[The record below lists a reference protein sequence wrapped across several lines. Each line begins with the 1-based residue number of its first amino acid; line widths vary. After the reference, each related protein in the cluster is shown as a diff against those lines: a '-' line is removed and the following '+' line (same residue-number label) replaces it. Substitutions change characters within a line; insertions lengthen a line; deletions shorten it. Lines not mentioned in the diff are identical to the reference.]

1 MLSRNNNKLLIHK
14 LEPKKQRFAIRKISV
29 GVASVLIGF
38 TFAGFSGVSAD
49 EATTTTKDHL
59 KTEATAESS
68 SVPTKEVELTS
79 SDEAP
84 AKEAETTSV
93 ADDKAQVAED
103 TKEQTPAQAVTA
115 EETSE
120 STINAEKQ
128 TVAPTDENE
137 ASETQTFNVEKQAEP
152 QANVDL
158 TDSKVAYAAAPT
170 QAQDQQEEGFSVTDP
185 DYSKYTYKGTKQENN
200 LQTLIKKLGIDYKNS
215 EYVFQ
220 WIASTNWN
228 RGIIFTVDR
237 GRDADG
243 NVILTGNGSFNAYEY
258 SFLDKYHIDK
268 AKTVIQKGQQTLNFG
283 KVINDEYRNETAVDH
298 FYANTYRSGWDY
310 YTERFL
316 PIFVGGHS
324 GIESNTG
331 DGYTTVS
338 IYTPQV
344 VEQKAKIDNGKV
356 YKTQTGLT
364 GQNYTTGVPKSAKV
378 EEGKFLY
385 AENSEGT
392 MSEFHKGVVLV
403 NNYHDG
409 VTVRYTELD
418 DQGTMQYEFLDNRG
432 FAKKLY
438 NESTRRNESRG
449 ILHVGQSFTYEGD
462 SAKYYISNPY
472 VQQTTDIT
480 YEYHTLG
487 SVELYDENGN
497 CLGEKQYVNDENDAA
512 KASLPK
518 VREKFSQGDI
528 EYTLVTKEDL
538 PSDLSRSIKYIYRG
552 IETKVTHDTYTLT
565 TKFVD
570 EDGNELKAAKP
581 QMITWTTT
589 TKRDIH
595 TNEITKQTFVPS
607 KTSYM
612 AVNSPVIAGYY
623 ATTPGLGSRKAE
635 QKNATQEIVYHK
647 LGNII
652 AKDSQGNDLTKV
664 PYENDANDATKIK
677 EIVAPTIEGYH
688 VKSEVVQPSDPGQ
701 DTVLNYGKDIQ
712 DAQIKYWDETAH
724 KYITDDQGN
733 DLETIETGAHN
744 TKISHKKVAE
754 QIHAL
759 KAKGYEYDFANQ
771 GFSTVYF
778 DDDDSKLQTF
788 TVKLM
793 HGTKAEIESKQ
804 IAREIIIHHPNQQ
817 EEPKK
822 QTATLTR
829 NVTRDKV
836 TGDVIETGEWNPGNF
851 DEVEVTPHKGYK
863 IDETPDEIQN
873 GKVVGKLVTSDEE
886 DGKKI
891 DVKYIPLEQHAL
903 VKYVDDNTGALLDE
917 EDIQGVTDAAIE
929 HTNDK
934 KTAAYQANGYELVS
948 DELAK
953 AEDPHFNAEDEPQVF
968 EVHLKHRVEKV
979 TNAAKLEKTVTRTII
994 AEVPNGKKEETQTVK
1009 FTRTGAKD
1017 LVTGK
1022 TTWSAWSPAQE
1033 FAAYTAP
1040 VVPGYTPSKATVE
1053 RATVTAND
1061 KDTTI
1066 TITYTA
1072 NAQEVLIKYVDVD
1085 NNNEEVKS
1093 QSLDGVTDQT
1103 VDTKYEVP
1111 ANYEEV
1117 ADQNLPSKVTFKAN
1131 GNEPIIVKVQHKT
1144 TPVKVGEQETQNVV
1158 TRKITVHK
1166 PDGTT
1171 KDISQTA
1178 TFTRTGTKDLV
1189 TGEIAWNAWSPA
1201 QEFDAYTAPKVDGY
1215 TADKSAEKLTVNAND
1230 KIAPVDI
1237 YYTADAQEVLIKY
1250 VDVDENNKEVASQSV
1265 SGKTDQTVDVNY
1277 EVPANYEEVADQD
1290 LPGKVTFKANGNESI
1305 IVKVQ
1310 HKHQDVTDEYKNDVH
1325 KQDKVDHTVTRTV
1338 VIKHPHAADETH
1350 TRALHFT
1357 RQVTRDMATG
1367 HDTFGEWIP
1376 DTVDFFE
1383 GFAIEPKASDKGYT
1397 HDKTSVD
1404 RLEHITGDTKDPN
1417 ETVGYTANDQ
1427 KAHVHYIDDTTGKK
1441 LEVVHVT
1448 GKTDEPIKHDSKS
1461 KVQDYLDKGYELVSD
1476 GFAKAGKPSYN
1487 AEDEDQH
1494 FEVHLKHAIKDVTDQ
1509 HAEHEVKHTVNR
1521 HIIIKH
1527 PHAADE
1533 THTQSIHFTRQVTR
1547 DMTTGQ
1553 DTFGEWI
1560 PENADFFEEFAVPTL
1575 ASDKGYTPKKTKV
1588 DRLEH
1593 ITGNTRDQRE
1603 IVEFAANDQKA
1614 HVHYIDDTTGKKLEV
1629 VHVTGKTDEPIK
1641 HDSKS
1646 KVQDYLDKGYELVSD
1661 GFAKAG
1667 KPSYNAEDEDQ
1678 HFEVHLKHALKD
1690 VTDQHAEHEVKHTVN
1705 RHIIIKHP
1713 HAADET
1719 HTQSIHFTRQ
1729 VTRDMTTGQDT
1740 FGEWIPENAD
1750 FFEEFAVP
1758 TSASDKG
1765 YTPKK
1770 TKVDRLEHITGN
1782 TRDQREI
1789 VEFAANDQK
1798 AHVHYIDDTTGKKL
1812 EVVHVTGKTDEPI
1825 KHDSKAKV
1833 QDYLNKGYE
1842 LVSDDFAKAGK
1853 PSYNAEDEDQH
1864 FEVHLKHGQ
1873 KDVTDE
1879 YKQDDKRKD
1888 HVDRTIKREVV
1899 INHPKEDPESY
1910 VQTAHF
1916 TRNVT
1921 RDTVTGED
1929 KPGEWI
1935 PEENDFFEEVPVS
1948 LKDSDK
1954 GYTPEKTKVD
1964 RLENISADT
1973 PNQKEVVEFTP
1984 NEQHALV
1991 KYVDDSTGNL
2001 LDEEDI
2007 QGVTDAAIE
2016 HTNDEKIAAYQAK
2029 GYELVSDELADENDP
2044 HFNAEDEAQVY
2055 TVHLKHG
2062 SKVVKADPSNADSQ
2076 KEVKRTIIVNAPDG
2090 TKTTKVQTVV
2100 FTRDGSKDLVTGKIS
2115 YPDWDEIAT
2124 KAFSQDDVPQY
2135 LGYTSMVAGRKQTT
2149 IAARNVRPTDADQ
2162 VIEVS
2167 YVARPSQQVITY
2179 QDENGNQI
2187 GTQVITGHTDETVK
2201 LVPVLPDGWELLD
2214 PDSLPEN
2221 VTFAPEENPVLVI
2234 TVKRTATEDSAK
2246 TEKTGENTELA
2257 EQEVVND
2264 TTDVTTNEKNEATLP
2279 QMGESD
2285 SEALAFS
2292 LLGLVTAA
2300 FSLFYFG
2307 KERRK
2312 TDN

>member
-79 SDEAP
+79 STEAP
-84 AKEAETTSV
+84 TKEAETTSV

-103 TKEQTPAQAVTA
+103 TKEQAPAQVVTA

-120 STINAEKQ
+120 SKINGEKQ
-128 TVAPTDENE
+128 TVAPADENE

-185 DYSKYTYKGTKQENN
+185 DYSKYKYGKRTLQE
-200 LQTLIKKLGIDYKNS
+200 LIDGLGIDYKNS

-258 SFLDKYHIDK
+258 SFLDEYHITK

-310 YTERFL
+310 YAERFL

-449 ILHVGQSFTYEGD
+449 ILHVGQSFTYKGD
-462 SAKYYISNPY
+462 SAKYHISNPY

-497 CLGEKQYVNDENDAA
+497 YLGEKQYVNDANDAA
-512 KASLPK
+512 KARLPE
-518 VREKFSQGDI
+518 VSEKFPQGDI

-552 IETKVTHDTYTLT
+552 IKTKVTNDTYTLT

-570 EDGNELKAAKP
+570 ESGNELKAAEP

-635 QKNATQEIVYHK
+635 QKNATQKIVYRK

-652 AKDSQGNDLTKV
+652 AKDSQGNDLTTV
-664 PYENDANDATKIK
+664 HYENDANDATKIK
-677 EIVAPTIEGYH
+677 AIVAPMIKGYH

-701 DTVLNYGKDIQ
+701 DTVLNYGNDTQ
-712 DAQIKYWDETAH
+712 VAQIKYWDETAH

-733 DLETIETGAHN
+733 DLETTVTGAHN
-744 TKISHKKVAE
+744 TKISHEKVAE

-771 GFSTVYF
+771 EFSTVYF
-778 DDDDSKLQTF
+778 DDDDSKPQTF

-804 IAREIIIHHPNQQ
+804 ITRE
-817 EEPKK
+817 
-822 QTATLTR
+822 
-829 NVTRDKV
+829 
-836 TGDVIETGEWNPGNF
+836 
-851 DEVEVTPHKGYK
+851 
-863 IDETPDEIQN
+863 
-873 GKVVGKLVTSDEE
+873 
-886 DGKKI
+886 
-891 DVKYIPLEQHAL
+891 
-903 VKYVDDNTGALLDE
+903 
-917 EDIQGVTDAAIE
+917 
-929 HTNDK
+929 
-934 KTAAYQANGYELVS
+934 
-948 DELAK
+948 
-953 AEDPHFNAEDEPQVF
+953 
-968 EVHLKHRVEKV
+968 
-979 TNAAKLEKTVTRTII
+979 II
-994 AEVPNGKKEETQTVK
+994 AEVPNGKQEITTKQPVT
-1009 FTRTGAKD
+1009 FTRTGTKD

-1022 TTWSAWSPAQE
+1022 TTWNAWSPAQE
-1033 FAAYTAP
+1033 FDAYTAP
-1040 VVPGYTPSKATVE
+1040 VAPGYTPSKAKVE
-1053 RATVTAND
+1053 RATVTADD

-1072 NAQEVLIKYVDVD
+1072 NPQKVMIKYVDVD
-1085 NNNEEVKS
+1085 DNNKEVKS

-1117 ADQNLPSKVTFKAN
+1117 ADQ
-1131 GNEPIIVKVQHKT
+1131 
-1144 TPVKVGEQETQNVV
+1144 
-1158 TRKITVHK
+1158 
-1166 PDGTT
+1166 
-1171 KDISQTA
+1171 
-1178 TFTRTGTKDLV
+1178 
-1189 TGEIAWNAWSPA
+1189 
-1201 QEFDAYTAPKVDGY
+1201 
-1215 TADKSAEKLTVNAND
+1215 
-1230 KIAPVDI
+1230 
-1237 YYTADAQEVLIKY
+1237 
-1250 VDVDENNKEVASQSV
+1250 
-1265 SGKTDQTVDVNY
+1265 
-1277 EVPANYEEVADQD
+1277 D
-1290 LPGKVTFKANGNESI
+1290 LPGKVTFKAKGNEPI

-1310 HKHQDVTDEYKNDVH
+1310 HKHQDVTDEYKNDAR
-1325 KQDKVDHTVTRTV
+1325 KQDKVDHTVKRIIT
-1338 VIKHPHAADETH
+1338 IEHPHAADETH
-1350 TRALHFT
+1350 TQSLHFT
-1357 RQVTRDMATG
+1357 RQVTRDMATNQ
-1367 HDTFGEWIP
+1367 DKFGEWIP
-1376 DTVDFFE
+1376 ENVDFFE
-1383 GFAIEPKASDKGYT
+1383 EFAVPTLASDKGYT
-1397 HDKTSVD
+1397 PEKTKVN
-1404 RLEHITGDTKDPN
+1404 RLEHITGDTDN
-1417 ETVGYTANDQ
+1417 QHVTVKFTANDQ
-1427 KAHVHYIDDTTGKK
+1427 KAHVHYIDDTTGEK
-1441 LEVVHVT
+1441 LADVHVT
-1448 GKTDEPIKHDSKS
+1448 GKTDEPIKHDSKA
-1461 KVQDYLDKGYELVSD
+1461 KVQDYLNKGYELVSD
-1476 GFAKAGKPSYN
+1476 DFAKAGKPSYN

-1494 FEVHLKHAIKDVTDQ
+1494 FEVHLKHAI
-1509 HAEHEVKHTVNR
+1509 
-1521 HIIIKH
+1521 
-1527 PHAADE
+1527 
-1533 THTQSIHFTRQVTR
+1533 
-1547 DMTTGQ
+1547 
-1553 DTFGEWI
+1553 
-1560 PENADFFEEFAVPTL
+1560 
-1575 ASDKGYTPKKTKV
+1575 
-1588 DRLEH
+1588 
-1593 ITGNTRDQRE
+1593 
-1603 IVEFAANDQKA
+1603 
-1614 HVHYIDDTTGKKLEV
+1614 
-1629 VHVTGKTDEPIK
+1629 
-1641 HDSKS
+1641 
-1646 KVQDYLDKGYELVSD
+1646 
-1661 GFAKAG
+1661 
-1667 KPSYNAEDEDQ
+1667 
-1678 HFEVHLKHALKD
+1678 KD

-1833 QDYLNKGYE
+1833 QAYLDKGYE
-1842 LVSDDFAKAGK
+1842 LVSDDFAKAGQ

-1888 HVDRTIKREVV
+1888 HVDRTIKREVI

-1916 TRNVT
+1916 TRNIT

-1991 KYVDDSTGNL
+1991 KYVDDSTGTL

-2016 HTNDEKIAAYQAK
+2016 HTNDEKIAAYQAQ

-2234 TVKRTATEDSAK
+2234 TVKRTVTEDSAK
-2246 TEKTGENTELA
+2246 TEKTGENTEVA

>member
-49 EATTTTKDHL
+49 EATTTAKDHL

-79 SDEAP
+79 SDEAQAKEVEQTTSAETP
-84 AKEAETTSV
+84 AKEAETTPV
-93 ADDKAQVAED
+93 TDDKAQVAED
-103 TKEQTPAQAVTA
+103 TKEQAPAQAVTA

-120 STINAEKQ
+120 PTTSTEKQ
-128 TVAPTDENE
+128 TVAPADENE

-152 QANVDL
+152 QAKVDL

-185 DYSKYTYKGTKQENN
+185 DYSKYTYGKTN
-200 LQTLIKKLGIDYKNS
+200 LQTLIDDLGIDYKNS

-220 WIASTNWN
+220 WIASTDWE

-258 SFLDKYHIDK
+258 SFLDEYHITK

-283 KVINDEYRNETAVDH
+283 QVINDESKDAIAVDH
-298 FYANTYRSGWDY
+298 FYSKIERGFFYRTQKSY
-310 YTERFL
+310 L

-331 DGYTTVS
+331 DGYTTLS

-344 VEQKAKIDNGKV
+344 VEQKAKINNGKV

-364 GQNYTTGVPKSAKV
+364 GQNYKTGVPKSAKV

-418 DQGTMQYEFLDNRG
+418 NQGTMQYEFLDNRG

-462 SAKYYISNPY
+462 SGKYHISNPY

-480 YEYHTLG
+480 YEYRKLG

-497 CLGEKQYVNDENDAA
+497 YLDQGYRYVNDANDAA
-512 KASLPK
+512 KASLPEVPK
-518 VREKFSQGDI
+518 EFPQGDI
-528 EYTLVTKEDL
+528 EYTLVAKEDL

-570 EDGNELKAAKP
+570 ESGNELKAAEP
-581 QMITWTTT
+581 STIIWTTT

-595 TNEITKQTFVPS
+595 TNEIISQTSVPS
-607 KTSYM
+607 EASYM

-623 ATTPGLGSRKAE
+623 ATTPGLSSRKAE
-635 QKNATQEIVYHK
+635 QKNATQEIVYRK

-664 PYENDANDATKIK
+664 QYENDANDATKIK
-677 EIVAPTIEGYH
+677 AIVAPTIKGYH

-701 DTVLNYGKDIQ
+701 DTVLNYGEDIQ
-712 DAQIKYWDETAH
+712 VAQIKYWDKTAH
-724 KYITDDQGN
+724 KYITDDQGK

-744 TKISHKKVAE
+744 TKISHEKVAE

-759 KAKGYEYDFANQ
+759 EAKGYKYNSANQ
-771 GFSTVYF
+771 EFSTVYF
-778 DDDDSKLQTF
+778 DDDDSKPQTF
-788 TVKLM
+788 TVKLI
-793 HGTKAEIESKQ
+793 HGTTTELESKQ
-804 IAREIIIHHPNQQ
+804 ITREIHIHHPKQK
-817 EEPKK
+817 EEVVP
-822 QTATLTR
+822 QTAT
-829 NVTRDKV
+829 
-836 TGDVIETGEWNPGNF
+836 
-851 DEVEVTPHKGYK
+851 
-863 IDETPDEIQN
+863 
-873 GKVVGKLVTSDEE
+873 
-886 DGKKI
+886 
-891 DVKYIPLEQHAL
+891 
-903 VKYVDDNTGALLDE
+903 
-917 EDIQGVTDAAIE
+917 
-929 HTNDK
+929 
-934 KTAAYQANGYELVS
+934 
-948 DELAK
+948 
-953 AEDPHFNAEDEPQVF
+953 
-968 EVHLKHRVEKV
+968 
-979 TNAAKLEKTVTRTII
+979 
-994 AEVPNGKKEETQTVK
+994 
-1009 FTRTGAKD
+1009 FTRTGTKD

-1022 TTWSAWSPAQE
+1022 TTWNAWSPAQKL
-1033 FAAYTAP
+1033 AAYTAP
-1040 VVPGYTPSKATVE
+1040 KVDGYTADKSVAQLTVNANDE
-1053 RATVTAND
+1053 IAPVDIYYTAND
-1061 KDTTI
+1061 
-1066 TITYTA
+1066 
-1072 NAQEVLIKYVDVD
+1072 QEVLIKYVDVD
-1085 NNNEEVKS
+1085 NNNKEVAS
-1093 QSLDGVTDQT
+1093 QSVSGVTDQT

-1111 ANYEEV
+1111 ANYELV
-1117 ADQNLPSKVTFKAN
+1117 AGQDLPKAVTFKAN
-1131 GNEPIIVKVQHKT
+1131 GNEPIIVKVK
-1144 TPVKVGEQETQNVV
+1144 
-1158 TRKITVHK
+1158 
-1166 PDGTT
+1166 
-1171 KDISQTA
+1171 
-1178 TFTRTGTKDLV
+1178 
-1189 TGEIAWNAWSPA
+1189 
-1201 QEFDAYTAPKVDGY
+1201 
-1215 TADKSAEKLTVNAND
+1215 
-1230 KIAPVDI
+1230 
-1237 YYTADAQEVLIKY
+1237 
-1250 VDVDENNKEVASQSV
+1250 
-1265 SGKTDQTVDVNY
+1265 
-1277 EVPANYEEVADQD
+1277 
-1290 LPGKVTFKANGNESI
+1290 
-1305 IVKVQ
+1305 
-1310 HKHQDVTDEYKNDVH
+1310 HKHQDVTDEYKNDAH

-1338 VIKHPHAADETH
+1338 IVKHPHATDD
-1350 TRALHFT
+1350 TRTEALHFT

-1367 HDTFGEWIP
+1367 QDTFGEWIP

-1404 RLEHITGDTKDPN
+1404 RLEHITGDTKDTIV
-1417 ETVGYTANDQ
+1417 TVGYTANDQ

-1448 GKTDEPIKHDSKS
+1448 GKTDEPIKHDSKA
-1461 KVQDYLDKGYELVSD
+1461 KVQGYLDKGYELVSD

-1494 FEVHLKHAIKDVTDQ
+1494 FE
-1509 HAEHEVKHTVNR
+1509 
-1521 HIIIKH
+1521 
-1527 PHAADE
+1527 
-1533 THTQSIHFTRQVTR
+1533 
-1547 DMTTGQ
+1547 
-1553 DTFGEWI
+1553 
-1560 PENADFFEEFAVPTL
+1560 
-1575 ASDKGYTPKKTKV
+1575 
-1588 DRLEH
+1588 
-1593 ITGNTRDQRE
+1593 
-1603 IVEFAANDQKA
+1603 
-1614 HVHYIDDTTGKKLEV
+1614 
-1629 VHVTGKTDEPIK
+1629 
-1641 HDSKS
+1641 
-1646 KVQDYLDKGYELVSD
+1646 
-1661 GFAKAG
+1661 
-1667 KPSYNAEDEDQ
+1667 
-1678 HFEVHLKHALKD
+1678 
-1690 VTDQHAEHEVKHTVN
+1690 
-1705 RHIIIKHP
+1705 
-1713 HAADET
+1713 
-1719 HTQSIHFTRQ
+1719 
-1729 VTRDMTTGQDT
+1729 
-1740 FGEWIPENAD
+1740 
-1750 FFEEFAVP
+1750 
-1758 TSASDKG
+1758 
-1765 YTPKK
+1765 
-1770 TKVDRLEHITGN
+1770 
-1782 TRDQREI
+1782 
-1789 VEFAANDQK
+1789 
-1798 AHVHYIDDTTGKKL
+1798 
-1812 EVVHVTGKTDEPI
+1812 
-1825 KHDSKAKV
+1825 
-1833 QDYLNKGYE
+1833 
-1842 LVSDDFAKAGK
+1842 
-1853 PSYNAEDEDQH
+1853 
-1864 FEVHLKHGQ
+1864 
-1873 KDVTDE
+1873 
-1879 YKQDDKRKD
+1879 
-1888 HVDRTIKREVV
+1888 
-1899 INHPKEDPESY
+1899 
-1910 VQTAHF
+1910 
-1916 TRNVT
+1916 
-1921 RDTVTGED
+1921 
-1929 KPGEWI
+1929 
-1935 PEENDFFEEVPVS
+1935 
-1948 LKDSDK
+1948 
-1954 GYTPEKTKVD
+1954 
-1964 RLENISADT
+1964 
-1973 PNQKEVVEFTP
+1973 
-1984 NEQHALV
+1984 
-1991 KYVDDSTGNL
+1991 
-2001 LDEEDI
+2001 
-2007 QGVTDAAIE
+2007 
-2016 HTNDEKIAAYQAK
+2016 
-2029 GYELVSDELADENDP
+2029 
-2044 HFNAEDEAQVY
+2044 
-2055 TVHLKHG
+2055 VHLKHG

-2149 IAARNVRPTDADQ
+2149 IAAKSVRPTDADQ

-2246 TEKTGENTELA
+2246 TEKTGENTEVA

-2285 SEALAFS
+2285 TEALAFS

>member
-49 EATTTTKDHL
+49 EETTTAKDHL

-79 SDEAP
+79 SDEAQAKEVEQTTSAETP
-84 AKEAETTSV
+84 AKEAETTPV
-93 ADDKAQVAED
+93 TDDKAQVAED
-103 TKEQTPAQAVTA
+103 TKEQAPAQAVTA

-120 STINAEKQ
+120 PTTSTEKQ
-128 TVAPTDENE
+128 TVAPADENE

-152 QANVDL
+152 QAKVDL

-185 DYSKYTYKGTKQENN
+185 DYSKYTYGKTN
-200 LQTLIKKLGIDYKNS
+200 LQTLIDDLGIDYKNS

-220 WIASTNWN
+220 WIASTDWE

-258 SFLDKYHIDK
+258 SFLDEYHITK

-283 KVINDEYRNETAVDH
+283 QVINDESKDAIAVDH
-298 FYANTYRSGWDY
+298 FYSKIERGFFYRTQKSY
-310 YTERFL
+310 L

-331 DGYTTVS
+331 DGYTTLS

-344 VEQKAKIDNGKV
+344 VEQKAKINNGKV

-364 GQNYTTGVPKSAKV
+364 GQNYKTGVPKSAKV

-418 DQGTMQYEFLDNRG
+418 NQGTMQYEFLDNRG

-462 SAKYYISNPY
+462 SGKYHISNPY

-480 YEYHTLG
+480 YEYRKLG

-497 CLGEKQYVNDENDAA
+497 YLDQGYRYVNDANDAA
-512 KASLPK
+512 KASLPEVPK
-518 VREKFSQGDI
+518 EFPQGDI
-528 EYTLVTKEDL
+528 EYTLVAKEDL

-570 EDGNELKAAKP
+570 ESGNELKAAEP
-581 QMITWTTT
+581 QTITWTTT

-595 TNEITKQTFVPS
+595 TNEIISQTSVPS
-607 KTSYM
+607 EASYM

-623 ATTPGLGSRKAE
+623 ATTPGLSSRKAE
-635 QKNATQEIVYHK
+635 QKNATQEIVYRK

-664 PYENDANDATKIK
+664 QYENDANDATKIK
-677 EIVAPTIEGYH
+677 AIVAPTIKGYH

-701 DTVLNYGKDIQ
+701 DTVLNYGEDIQ
-712 DAQIKYWDETAH
+712 VAQIKYWDKTAH
-724 KYITDDQGN
+724 KYITDDQGK

-744 TKISHKKVAE
+744 TKISHEKVAE

-759 KAKGYEYDFANQ
+759 EAKGYKYNSANQ
-771 GFSTVYF
+771 EFSTVYF
-778 DDDDSKLQTF
+778 DDDDSKPQTF
-788 TVKLM
+788 TVKLI
-793 HGTKAEIESKQ
+793 HGTTTELESKQ
-804 IAREIIIHHPNQQ
+804 ITREIHIHHPKQK
-817 EEPKK
+817 EEVVP
-822 QTATLTR
+822 QTAT
-829 NVTRDKV
+829 
-836 TGDVIETGEWNPGNF
+836 
-851 DEVEVTPHKGYK
+851 
-863 IDETPDEIQN
+863 
-873 GKVVGKLVTSDEE
+873 
-886 DGKKI
+886 
-891 DVKYIPLEQHAL
+891 
-903 VKYVDDNTGALLDE
+903 
-917 EDIQGVTDAAIE
+917 
-929 HTNDK
+929 
-934 KTAAYQANGYELVS
+934 
-948 DELAK
+948 
-953 AEDPHFNAEDEPQVF
+953 
-968 EVHLKHRVEKV
+968 
-979 TNAAKLEKTVTRTII
+979 
-994 AEVPNGKKEETQTVK
+994 
-1009 FTRTGAKD
+1009 FTRTGTKD

-1022 TTWSAWSPAQE
+1022 TTWNAWSPAQKL
-1033 FAAYTAP
+1033 AAYTAP
-1040 VVPGYTPSKATVE
+1040 KVDGYTADKSVAQLTVNANDE
-1053 RATVTAND
+1053 IAPVDIYYTAND
-1061 KDTTI
+1061 
-1066 TITYTA
+1066 
-1072 NAQEVLIKYVDVD
+1072 QEVLIKYVDVD
-1085 NNNEEVKS
+1085 NNNKEVAS
-1093 QSLDGVTDQT
+1093 QSVSGVTDQT

-1111 ANYEEV
+1111 ANYELV
-1117 ADQNLPSKVTFKAN
+1117 AGQDLPKAVTFKAN
-1131 GNEPIIVKVQHKT
+1131 GNEPIIVKVK
-1144 TPVKVGEQETQNVV
+1144 
-1158 TRKITVHK
+1158 
-1166 PDGTT
+1166 
-1171 KDISQTA
+1171 
-1178 TFTRTGTKDLV
+1178 
-1189 TGEIAWNAWSPA
+1189 
-1201 QEFDAYTAPKVDGY
+1201 
-1215 TADKSAEKLTVNAND
+1215 
-1230 KIAPVDI
+1230 
-1237 YYTADAQEVLIKY
+1237 
-1250 VDVDENNKEVASQSV
+1250 
-1265 SGKTDQTVDVNY
+1265 
-1277 EVPANYEEVADQD
+1277 
-1290 LPGKVTFKANGNESI
+1290 
-1305 IVKVQ
+1305 
-1310 HKHQDVTDEYKNDVH
+1310 HKHQDVTDEYKNDAH

-1338 VIKHPHAADETH
+1338 IVKHPHATDD
-1350 TRALHFT
+1350 TRTEALHFT

-1367 HDTFGEWIP
+1367 QDTFGEWIP

-1404 RLEHITGDTKDPN
+1404 RLEHITGDTKDTIV
-1417 ETVGYTANDQ
+1417 TVGYTANDQ

-1448 GKTDEPIKHDSKS
+1448 GKTDEPIKHDSKA
-1461 KVQDYLDKGYELVSD
+1461 KVQGYLDKGYELVSD

-1494 FEVHLKHAIKDVTDQ
+1494 FE
-1509 HAEHEVKHTVNR
+1509 
-1521 HIIIKH
+1521 
-1527 PHAADE
+1527 
-1533 THTQSIHFTRQVTR
+1533 
-1547 DMTTGQ
+1547 
-1553 DTFGEWI
+1553 
-1560 PENADFFEEFAVPTL
+1560 
-1575 ASDKGYTPKKTKV
+1575 
-1588 DRLEH
+1588 
-1593 ITGNTRDQRE
+1593 
-1603 IVEFAANDQKA
+1603 
-1614 HVHYIDDTTGKKLEV
+1614 
-1629 VHVTGKTDEPIK
+1629 
-1641 HDSKS
+1641 
-1646 KVQDYLDKGYELVSD
+1646 
-1661 GFAKAG
+1661 
-1667 KPSYNAEDEDQ
+1667 
-1678 HFEVHLKHALKD
+1678 
-1690 VTDQHAEHEVKHTVN
+1690 
-1705 RHIIIKHP
+1705 
-1713 HAADET
+1713 
-1719 HTQSIHFTRQ
+1719 
-1729 VTRDMTTGQDT
+1729 
-1740 FGEWIPENAD
+1740 
-1750 FFEEFAVP
+1750 
-1758 TSASDKG
+1758 
-1765 YTPKK
+1765 
-1770 TKVDRLEHITGN
+1770 
-1782 TRDQREI
+1782 
-1789 VEFAANDQK
+1789 
-1798 AHVHYIDDTTGKKL
+1798 
-1812 EVVHVTGKTDEPI
+1812 
-1825 KHDSKAKV
+1825 
-1833 QDYLNKGYE
+1833 
-1842 LVSDDFAKAGK
+1842 
-1853 PSYNAEDEDQH
+1853 
-1864 FEVHLKHGQ
+1864 
-1873 KDVTDE
+1873 
-1879 YKQDDKRKD
+1879 
-1888 HVDRTIKREVV
+1888 
-1899 INHPKEDPESY
+1899 
-1910 VQTAHF
+1910 
-1916 TRNVT
+1916 
-1921 RDTVTGED
+1921 
-1929 KPGEWI
+1929 
-1935 PEENDFFEEVPVS
+1935 
-1948 LKDSDK
+1948 
-1954 GYTPEKTKVD
+1954 
-1964 RLENISADT
+1964 
-1973 PNQKEVVEFTP
+1973 
-1984 NEQHALV
+1984 
-1991 KYVDDSTGNL
+1991 
-2001 LDEEDI
+2001 
-2007 QGVTDAAIE
+2007 
-2016 HTNDEKIAAYQAK
+2016 
-2029 GYELVSDELADENDP
+2029 
-2044 HFNAEDEAQVY
+2044 
-2055 TVHLKHG
+2055 VHLKHG

-2149 IAARNVRPTDADQ
+2149 IAAKSVRPTDADQ

-2246 TEKTGENTELA
+2246 TEKTGENTEVA

-2285 SEALAFS
+2285 TEALAFS